1 MSISDVLHKILN
13 LRKQYLTNL
22 NDDDD
27 NNELSNLFNQLLKW
41 QQEIINK
48 INKYVQKK
56 LDEIKEKYFEINRQ
70 QIHYL
75 DILYANCLSNCI
87 NHNNQEHNLQL
98 LEHLNNIHSSIQ
110 IIHPK
115 QIDFNQYC
123 ELKINHLN
131 DIHNSILLMN
141 NKNSFNLSSYQL
153 FSTLPIQSNITSLFA
168 VHDQLLVYYD
178 HYTSS
183 SSYLHIFD
191 LQTYLEQTNNKHLC
205 LKLRI
210 PCKQFREKIIHI
222 EYCSYLQR
230 FLIATSSK
238 LFTLQIS
245 KTDKNHCIT
254 EYYDIHHE
262 NFSGILQK
270 FTFHPISSNLIYF
283 LINKFSQYILIEID
297 LSENFN
303 VIKQWNYPKIDNTK
317 IDLLKN
323 IDNNINNLNNQ
334 LKTINDFIVGKNIF
348 LFIVTYESNNISSNQ
363 FYEFHIRSFD
373 MNLQH
378 RLLLN
383 TLYCPLHIF
392 LIPYD
397 YSSISNQQEQCIII
411 FQKSKILSLYNIN
424 NNKLELINEII
435 LDIEPEYLGFATND
449 LSILLIRNLFHIAIY
464 KRINNNTIDMN

>member
-75 DILYANCLSNCI
+75 DILYANCLSNYI
-87 NHNNQEHNLQL
+87 NHDNQEHNLQL

-141 NKNSFNLSSYQL
+141 NKNYFNLSSYQL

-210 PCKQFREKIIHI
+210 P
-222 EYCSYLQR
+222 
-230 FLIATSSK
+230 
-238 LFTLQIS
+238 
-245 KTDKNHCIT
+245 
-254 EYYDIHHE
+254 
-262 NFSGILQK
+262 
-270 FTFHPISSNLIYF
+270 YF
-283 LINKFSQYILIEID
+283 
-297 LSENFN
+297 
-303 VIKQWNYPKIDNTK
+303 
-317 IDLLKN
+317 
-323 IDNNINNLNNQ
+323 
-334 LKTINDFIVGKNIF
+334 
-348 LFIVTYESNNISSNQ
+348 
-363 FYEFHIRSFD
+363 
-373 MNLQH
+373 
-378 RLLLN
+378 
-383 TLYCPLHIF
+383 
-392 LIPYD
+392 
-397 YSSISNQQEQCIII
+397 
-411 FQKSKILSLYNIN
+411 
-424 NNKLELINEII
+424 
-435 LDIEPEYLGFATND
+435 
-449 LSILLIRNLFHIAIY
+449 
-464 KRINNNTIDMN
+464 